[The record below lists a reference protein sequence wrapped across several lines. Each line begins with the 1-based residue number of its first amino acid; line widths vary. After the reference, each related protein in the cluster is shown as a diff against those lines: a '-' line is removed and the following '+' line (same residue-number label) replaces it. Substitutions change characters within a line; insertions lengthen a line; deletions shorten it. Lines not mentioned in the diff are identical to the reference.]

1 MNNFVIALI
10 ILFSSFTS
18 AANDCSPLILDV
30 SDLEKV
36 ECKLISDGAAK
47 PKKSTCKFCNKIANI
62 INPQYKI
69 KLSERKITEGLKK
82 SMLVIISDIF
92 RAGQIQGYNPS
103 QCSIA
108 SLTKSF
114 NENSRCS
121 AKDPSIIDEINS
133 EITTEIAN
141 LTIKGSSYIEGGLT
155 TNSYQKQTKTCQVS
169 QADLQ
174 NMVILDIENNISP
187 KDILRLAEISQ
198 ETGKDYRA
206 IIQQTTVNGDPSTK
220 MNLRLMEHPLI
231 KALVLDS
238 PDKVIKNIDKLKT
251 SDDIKKFIRSPEI
264 VNILNKSENEHCQR
278 MFKNF
283 TEALCDPEVLS
294 GNTEVGN
301 FDEFSSM
308 IRNDFSHDKE
318 KQKKYEDNMLPLFC
332 SQFQKEN
339 ENAVDLKK
347 LTKNFTSMNDGYDF
361 PNDETDIFVESA
373 KQMSSYCAEYC
384 KKNSCDAN
392 HLAKQ
397 ESSKIPKETS
407 NILKDLF
414 DFKSPMSEEKK
425 KIFIASEILT
435 PAEAT
440 SVEIAKTKSVEKTTP
455 SPFTPEKERE
465 IFGKVT
471 KSVQPIAQ
479 NFSGANFNTVSSY
492 NTNSSYNE
500 SVQEEVRE
508 KYREKSPVLPPSTAA
523 YLKEMSS
530 MNRDLLDRL
539 VKERGAKDK
548 YSMDEIKDQ
557 LAKLSK
563 ERELPLPL
571 DQQAQFFDHEWSENA
586 PKVMPYIPEDLK
598 KDKSGR
604 TIASIDTPV
613 TGKALQDKKYQDQRN
628 RALEQFGKGEVSN
641 NNSTS
646 DGKTI
651 VMSVNNEAALK
662 KVRLDVPTDKIEK
675 LNLSSILGQKL
686 VSDKEGEKLQQLI
699 QNKQSFLLDIE
710 GKVAFMV
717 EYSDSKKG
725 FDLKTLKNSLPV
737 EVFEKI
743 KTQISQFL
751 ISNERKHEYQALKQE
766 LKVQ

>member
-1 MNNFVIALI
+1 MKYTTFFFILLISGLSHAIDEQCAPQIANL
-10 ILFSSFTS
+10 
-18 AANDCSPLILDV
+18 

-36 ECKLISDGAAK
+36 ECEILKKDNIALKKVHCKQCGISKPFLNVGYRKDIAK
-47 PKKSTCKFCNKIANI
+47 KRIVTDLKNSV
-62 INPQYKI
+62 
-69 KLSERKITEGLKK
+69 LVVITEIFKMGQANGYSPK
-82 SMLVIISDIF
+82 SC
-92 RAGQIQGYNPS
+92 GIQGLE
-103 QCSIA
+103 A
-108 SLTKSF
+108 AFKSRESCLRK
-114 NENSRCS
+114 NEGL
-121 AKDPSIIDEINS
+121 IQTINKS
-133 EITTEIAN
+133 ITTEIAN
-141 LTIKGSSYIEGGLT
+141 FTIKGRHYLTEEGLL
-155 TNSYQKQTKTCQVS
+155 SVDDQIKQKTCPVS
-169 QADLQ
+169 PAELQTDLIKSIEDKLTSDSLKNLANLSIENGKDLQ
-174 NMVILDIENNISP
+174 KIWQNS
-187 KDILRLAEISQ
+187 SQ
-198 ETGKDYRA
+198 KLLYFD
-206 IIQQTTVNGDPSTK
+206 
-220 MNLRLMEHPLI
+220 HPLI
-231 KALVLDS
+231 REL
-238 PDKVIKNIDKLKT
+238 VIKNPDYILKNIDQLKT
-251 SDDIKKFIRSPEI
+251 SEQIKSFLYKPE
-264 VNILNKSENEHCQR
+264 NIQLLSKGANEHCS
-278 MFKNF
+278 KLYDNF
-283 TEALCDPEVLS
+283 ATAICDEDVSS
-294 GNTEVGN
+294 GNTQIGN
-301 FDEFSSM
+301 FQ
-308 IRNDFSHDKE
+308 DFENIIVEDFKGNEKVLQHTKE
-318 KQKKYEDNMLPLFC
+318 LFC
-332 SQFQKEN
+332 SQFYTAAEQISSEPKSIT
-339 ENAVDLKK
+339 DLSKSIR
-347 LTKNFTSMNDGYDF
+347 SMNYGYDL
-361 PNDETDIFVESA
+361 
-373 KQMSSYCAEYC
+373 SSGSTREIRRSLIEQIAPFCAEYC
-384 KKNSCDAN
+384 KNNNCDNKIADD
-392 HLAKQ
+392 Q
-397 ESSKIPKETS
+397 GVSKIPKETS

-435 PAEAT
+435 AAEAT

-479 NFSGANFNTVSSY
+479 NFSGANLNTVPSY

-646 DGKTI
+646 DGTTI

-751 ISNERKHEYQALKQE
+751 SSNERKHEYQALKQE